1 MSTTK
6 RKPRRRF
13 GQVFK
18 RPQGRGWLARF
29 ADPSGGRTASGRPKV
44 ITRSVASKAEGDKLL
59 KEVRQA
65 ILRGSFAPKPE
76 VPTCDV
82 SVLEAIDGHLAAMEG
97 QGKARST
104 MALYSYSKKPLAKQ
118 GLGHKRVGDVTIADI
133 EKYLAWRRVNVWQT
147 TCRPGETPKAVRVKG
162 SRASASTVAR
172 DRELLSVAFN
182 RLVRLG
188 ELSENVVAKVPKPK
202 RRKRKRIVLA
212 KEEVARLIECC
223 GKHLQPV
230 VLMLAYSGC
239 RKGEALALRW
249 RDVCLATGTISL
261 YRDKTGNADAIPLN
275 PALAEELKRLRAS
288 RPTARPSDHV
298 FLSRLGRPY
307 KTIRTGFLS
316 AVRRAGLEGRGVTPH
331 VLRHCFACHFLS
343 GGAAITDLQGL
354 LGHASLATTQIYARM
369 VDRRTRSSV
378 EAMDYHA

>member
-13 GQVFK
+13 GQVFR

-29 ADPSGGRTASGRPKV
+29 PDPSGGRTASGRPKV

-76 VPTCDV
+76 APTCDV
-82 SVLEAIDGHLAAMEG
+82 TVLEAIDGHLAAMEG
-97 QGKARST
+97 QGKSRST
-104 MALYSYSKKPLAKQ
+104 MQLYEYSKKPLKKQ
-118 GLGHKRVGDVTIADI
+118 GLGHKRVVDVTVSDV
-133 EKYLAWRRVNVWQT
+133 EKYLGWRCTNVWRT

-162 SRASASTVAR
+162 GRASTSTVAR

-188 ELSENVVAKVPKPK
+188 QLAENVVAKVPKPK
-202 RRKRKRIVLA
+202 RRKRKRVVLS
-212 KEEVARLIECC
+212 KDEVARLIDCC
-223 GKHLQPV
+223 GKHLRSV
-230 VLMLAYSGC
+230 VLTLAYTGA
-239 RKGEALALRW
+239 RKGEVLGLRW
-249 RDVCLATGTISL
+249 RDVCLATGTIALFRS
-261 YRDKTGNADAIPLN
+261 KTGSADAIPLN
-275 PALAEELKRLRAS
+275 PALAAELKQLRAA
-288 RPTARPSDHV
+288 RPNAQPSDHV

-354 LGHASLATTQIYARM
+354 LGHASLATTQIYAKM
-369 VDRRTRSSV
+369 IDKRTRASV
-378 EAMDYHA
+378 EAMRF